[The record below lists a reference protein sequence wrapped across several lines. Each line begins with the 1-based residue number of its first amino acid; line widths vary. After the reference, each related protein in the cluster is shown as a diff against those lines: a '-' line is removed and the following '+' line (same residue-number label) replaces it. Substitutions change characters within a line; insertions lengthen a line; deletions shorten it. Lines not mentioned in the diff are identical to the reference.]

1 MFRPVEQAFRDAGGL
16 MEFPMHWLIIL
27 VVVLILFGGRKI
39 PELMRG
45 MGEGVR
51 GFREGMSGNHP
62 PAAPPPAQSA
72 ATEKPTEEKKS

>member
-1 MFRPVEQAFRDAGGL
+1 

-45 MGEGVR
+45 LGEGVR
-51 GFREGMSGNHP
+51 GFKEGMSGNQTKGN
-62 PAAPPPAQSA
+62 PPAQA
-72 ATEKPTEEKKS
+72 ASTEKPAEDKPQA

>member
-1 MFRPVEQAFRDAGGL
+1 

-51 GFREGMSGNHP
+51 GFRKHPATIHSG
-62 PAAPPPAQSA
+62 ASPAQSA
-72 ATEKPTEEKKS
+72 ATEKPTKSKKS